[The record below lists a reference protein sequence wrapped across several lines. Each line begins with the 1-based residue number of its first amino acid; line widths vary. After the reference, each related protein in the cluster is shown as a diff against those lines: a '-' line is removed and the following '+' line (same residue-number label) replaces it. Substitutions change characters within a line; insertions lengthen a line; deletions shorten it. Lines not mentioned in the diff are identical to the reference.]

1 MGPRTRGRPEPAMT
15 IARSVADVLRD
26 HVVLEYEAIDRM
38 YLNVYVPTLQTVGG
52 MLGYLR
58 VHRGQ
63 RFASTT
69 AVAPMT
75 EAFVHNIEQFV
86 ASEGVDLI
94 TFEKG
99 QRKDDVTQKY
109 LRKFKKNEGVLY
121 VGKAQEKARIMRT
134 ERRRSKQTGATYPW
148 IVQTTGMVNHYY
160 FYCVDENFG
169 PFFLKFCSYFPYNA
183 KLCINGHEYLK
194 RQLAKWGVAF
204 EALDNGI
211 KSCADPALLQRLADG
226 LTAEKINRLLRK
238 WLRRLP
244 HPFPARDRAAGYR
257 YDLSIL
263 QAEFSLTQVLDQPV
277 MGRIFF
283 EEVIRENLDIGRP
296 TLVSLI
302 FDRKIN
308 RRTPGR
314 FRTRVITDG
323 VVPSLHIDY
332 KRSRIRQYHKLL
344 EALRTETIINDTR
357 DFGIGRR
364 LENLAE
370 LRKIGFA
377 ANRRLLD
384 VQRIGHDCFIGE
396 AAFQDMQKPVTVGEQ
411 RAAALRFA
419 DPRVQ
424 GLLHV
429 LLLFL
434 LVQGTFRNKDLR
446 EHIAPL
452 LGIKPSQLSPG
463 RVTYDLRR
471 LRLHGLIERIP
482 KTHCYRITA
491 KGLRTAIFYTRL
503 YNRSLRAGLAII
515 SPDAANANSPVA
527 RSIRAAEAALN
538 TWYDK
543 ANLAA

>member
-1 MGPRTRGRPEPAMT
+1 MT
-15 IARSVADVLRD
+15 IPRSVADVIRD

-52 MLGYLR
+52 MVGYLR

-75 EAFVHNIEQFV
+75 EAFIHNIEQF
-86 ASEGVDLI
+86 AAGEGVDLI

-99 QRKDDVTQKY
+99 QRKDDITQKY

-134 ERRRSKQTGATYPW
+134 ERRRCKRTGATYPW
-148 IVQTTGMVNHYY
+148 IVESTGMVNHYY
-160 FYCVDENFG
+160 FYCVDEDFG
-169 PFFLKFCSYFPYNA
+169 PFFFKACSYFPYNA

-194 RQLAKWGVAF
+194 RQLAKRGVRF
-204 EALDNGI
+204 EPLDNGI
-211 KSCADPALLQRLADG
+211 KSCADPKLMQRLCDELSAG
-226 LTAEKINRLLRK
+226 KIDRLLRK

-257 YDLSIL
+257 YQLSIL
-263 QAEFSLTQVLDQPV
+263 QAEFSLTQVLDHPV
-277 MGRIFF
+277 TGRVFF

-296 TLVSLI
+296 SQVRLV
-302 FDRKIN
+302 FDRRIN

-314 FRTRVITDG
+314 FRTRIITEG
-323 VVPSLHIDY
+323 VVPSLHVDY
-332 KRSRIRQYHKLL
+332 KKTRIKQYHK
-344 EALRTETIINDTR
+344 EGQALRTETTINDTR
-357 DFGIGRR
+357 DFAIGRR
-364 LENLAE
+364 IENLDE

-396 AAFQDMQKPVTVGEQ
+396 ASFQDMQKPIMVNNR

-424 GLLHV
+424 ALLHV

-434 LVQGTFRNKDLR
+434 LVQGTFTHKDIR
-446 EHIAPL
+446 EH
-452 LGIKPSQLSPG
+452 
-463 RVTYDLRR
+463 
-471 LRLHGLIERIP
+471 
-482 KTHCYRITA
+482 
-491 KGLRTAIFYTRL
+491 
-503 YNRSLRAGLAII
+503 
-515 SPDAANANSPVA
+515 
-527 RSIRAAEAALN
+527 
-538 TWYDK
+538 
-543 ANLAA
+543 